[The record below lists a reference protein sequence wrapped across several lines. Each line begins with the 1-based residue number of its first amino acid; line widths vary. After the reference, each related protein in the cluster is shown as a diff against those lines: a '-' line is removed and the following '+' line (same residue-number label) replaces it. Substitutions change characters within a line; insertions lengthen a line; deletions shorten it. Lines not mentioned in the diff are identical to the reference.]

1 MKISFVIPCYNSE
14 KNIGFVLD
22 EIRQAMEKRPEVDYE
37 VIMVNDCSKDDT
49 AAVIGEIARRDPHM
63 VLVDLAG
70 NVGQANAIVC
80 GLNYV
85 TGDYVMTSDDDGQT
99 PVGRV
104 FDFLAELEKGY
115 DVVCARY
122 VERDRPS
129 GLRGLGS
136 ALNRA
141 MSDWLIEKPEGTY
154 MAAVFMARRFVTDE
168 MIRYRLPYSYIS
180 GLILR
185 ITKNVGNLDVKQRK
199 RQSGSSGYTF
209 SRLLALWMNGFTAF
223 SVKPLRLSA
232 GTGFVLAFLS
242 AAACLITLIA
252 NLLSPQ
258 IRILGALILEAV
270 FFTCGLQL
278 LFLGLAGEYIG
289 RIYMCINKAPQYV
302 VKEVVR
308 HGEKG

>member
-14 KNIGFVLD
+14 NNIGSVLD
-22 EIRQAMEKRPEVDYE
+22 EIRRAMETRPEADYE
-37 VIMVNDCSKDDT
+37 VIMVNDCSGDRT
-49 AAVIGEIARRDPHM
+49 AEVIGRAARRDPHLI
-63 VLVDLAG
+63 LVDLAG
-70 NVGQANAIVC
+70 NVGQANAILC

-99 PVGRV
+99 PVCMV
-104 FDFLAELEKGY
+104 FDFLAELQKGY

-122 VERDRPS
+122 VERERPS
-129 GLRGLGS
+129 GFRGLGS
-136 ALNRA
+136 AMNRA
-141 MSDWLIEKPEGTY
+141 MSDWLIEKPKGTY

-168 MIRYRLPYSYIS
+168 MIRYRQPYSYIS

-185 ITKNVGNLDVKQRK
+185 ITKNVGNIDVKQR
-199 RQSGSSGYTF
+199 RRRSGSSGYTF

-232 GTGFVLAFLS
+232 GTGFILS
-242 AAACLITLIA
+242 LFSLIACLITLAAGII
-252 NLLSPQ
+252 SSGTG
-258 IRILGALILEAV
+258 ITGALILEAV

-289 RIYMCINKAPQYV
+289 RIYMCISQSPQYV
-302 VKEVVR
+302 VKEIVR
-308 HGEKG
+308 HEERG

>member
-1 MKISFVIPCYNSE
+1 MEMISYVIPCYRSAQT
-14 KNIGFVLD
+14 IGDVVA
-22 EIRQAMEKRPEVDYE
+22 EIREKMKTLTKYNYE
-37 VIMVNDCSKDDT
+37 IILVNDCSPDET
-49 AAVIGEIARRDPHM
+49 FGVIR
-63 VLVDLAG
+63 DLALEDARITAIDFAR
-70 NVGQANAIVC
+70 NFGQHSALMAGLRQTKGDIVIC
-80 GLNYV
+80 L
-85 TGDYVMTSDDDGQT
+85 DDDGQT

-199 RQSGSSGYTF
+199 RQSGSS
-209 SRLLALWMNGFTAF
+209 NDFTRR
-223 SVKPLRLSA
+223 S
-232 GTGFVLAFLS
+232 
-242 AAACLITLIA
+242 
-252 NLLSPQ
+252 
-258 IRILGALILEAV
+258 
-270 FFTCGLQL
+270 
-278 LFLGLAGEYIG
+278 Y
-289 RIYMCINKAPQYV
+289 
-302 VKEVVR
+302 
-308 HGEKG
+308 

>member
-14 KNIGFVLD
+14 KNIVSVLD
-22 EIRQAMEKRPEVDYE
+22 EIRQAMDIRPAVDYE
-37 VIMVNDCSKDDT
+37 VIMVNDCSKDRT
-49 AAVIGEIARRDPHM
+49 AAVIGDIARRDPHM

-70 NVGQANAIVC
+70 NVGQANAILC

-104 FDFLAELEKGY
+104 FDFLEELQKGY

-154 MAAVFMARRFVTDE
+154 MAAVFMAKRFVTDE
-168 MIRYRLPYSYIS
+168 MIRYRQPYSYIS

-185 ITKNVGNLDVKQRK
+185 ITKNVGNLDVKQRG
-199 RQSGSSGYTF
+199 RRSGSSGYTF
-209 SRLLALWMNGFTAF
+209 KRLLALWMNGFTAF
-223 SVKPLRLSA
+223 SVKPLRISA
-232 GTGFVLAFLS
+232 GTGFFLAALS
-242 AAACLITLIA
+242 LIAAVITLVVKLI
-252 NLLSPQ
+252 SPKA
-258 IRILGALILEAV
+258 IIMGALILEAV
-270 FFTCGLQL
+270 FLTCGLQL

-289 RIYMCINKAPQYV
+289 RIYMCINQSPQYV
-302 VKEVVR
+302 VKEIVR
-308 HGEKG
+308 HEERG